1 MVTVNEYARQRGR
14 AVADIPS
21 PPAPLPLAGEG
32 RKLPALS
39 AAAQAR
45 VHENRALVREHL
57 PEALPFIKELHELG
71 MIAGWRAVEVVEVFP
86 NSKPEGQ
93 P

>member
-1 MVTVNEYARQRGR
+1 
-14 AVADIPS
+14 
-21 PPAPLPLAGEG
+21 LPT
-32 RKLPALS
+32 LS

-45 VHENRALVREHL
+45 VHENRALVHEHL

-71 MIAGWRAVEVVEVFP
+71 MIPGWRAVEVVEVFP

>member
-1 MVTVNEYARQRGR
+1 M
-14 AVADIPS
+14 
-21 PPAPLPLAGEG
+21 PP
-32 RKLPALS
+32 LS

-45 VHENRALVREHL
+45 VHKNRALVHEHL

-71 MIAGWRAVEVVEVFP
+71 MIPGWRSVESVEVFS
-86 NSKPEGQ
+86 NSKPEGL

>member
-1 MVTVNEYARQRGR
+1 MSANEYARQRGR
-14 AVADIPS
+14 G
-21 PPAPLPLAGEG
+21 PLPEHGSQPAVNEKRGV
-32 RKLPALS
+32 LPPLS

-45 VHENRALVREHL
+45 VAENRALVHEHL

-71 MIAGWRAVEVVEVFP
+71 MISGWRAVESVEVFP

>member
-1 MVTVNEYARQRGR
+1 M
-14 AVADIPS
+14 
-21 PPAPLPLAGEG
+21 PP
-32 RKLPALS
+32 LS

-45 VHENRALVREHL
+45 VHKNRALVHEHL

-71 MIAGWRAVEVVEVFP
+71 MIPGWRSVESVEVFS
-86 NSKPEGQ
+86 NSNPEGL

>member
-1 MVTVNEYARQRGR
+1 MVSANEYARLRGR
-14 AVADIPS
+14 EALPEPS
-21 PPAPLPLAGEG
+21 SQPPVNETRPLP
-32 RKLPALS
+32 PLS

-71 MIAGWRAVEVVEVFP
+71 MISGWRAVEVVEVFP

>member
-1 MVTVNEYARQRGR
+1 MTVDSYARAKGR
-14 AVADIPS
+14 AEADSPS
-21 PPAPLPLAGEG
+21 PQPLPPRGGGA
-32 RKLPALS
+32 KPLS

-45 VHENRALVREHL
+45 VAENRALVHEHL

-71 MIAGWRAVEVVEVFP
+71 MIDGWRDVVEVEVFP
-86 NSKPEGQ
+86 NSESGGQ